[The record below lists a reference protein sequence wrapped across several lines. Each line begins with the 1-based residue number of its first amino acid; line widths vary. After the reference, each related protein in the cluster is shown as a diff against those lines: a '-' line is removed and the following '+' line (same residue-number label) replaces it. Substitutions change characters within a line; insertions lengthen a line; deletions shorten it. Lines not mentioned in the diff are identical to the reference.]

1 VTWLNGQVILLTGGG
16 SGLGRAL
23 VERFVDEGASVGV
36 LELSSEKTAALRS
49 DFGESIRVI
58 QGDATSLSDNAQ
70 AVRETV
76 AAFGGLDT
84 FIGNAAVWDF
94 GRSLEDIQSD
104 ALSSAFDEVFAL
116 NVKAYLLG
124 AKASLDA
131 LRASQG
137 SMIFTL
143 SNAAFY
149 PGGGGPLYT
158 ASKHALVGVIKQ
170 LAYELAPQI
179 RVNGVAPGGMATD
192 LRGPQSLGLAGTP
205 LSALLPLRVTTP
217 VIMCCWHPGRTTERS
232 PVRFTVA
239 IPGSASADLASTD
252 SMKSR
257 LRERELS
264 AHHCRGGRRAISHSL
279 VSVPRRHRARRH

>member
-205 LSALLPLRVTTP
+205 IDSLLHEDAMRAYNAL
-217 VIMCCWHPGRTTERS
+217 G
-232 PVRFTVA
+232 VA
-239 IPGSASADLASTD
+239 AAPSDYAGHYVLLASRQNNRTVTGAIHSCD
-252 SMKSR
+252 S
-257 LRERELS
+257 
-264 AHHCRGGRRAISHSL
+264 GVGVRRFGKH
-279 VSVPRRHRARRH
+279 